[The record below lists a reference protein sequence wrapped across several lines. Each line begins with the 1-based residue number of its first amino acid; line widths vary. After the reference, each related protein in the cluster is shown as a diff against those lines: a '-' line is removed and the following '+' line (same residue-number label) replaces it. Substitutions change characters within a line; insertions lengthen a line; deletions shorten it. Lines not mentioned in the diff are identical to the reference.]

1 MGRSSV
7 AVTRLALAAGAAA
20 SFGLASCSESPSS
33 PSREIAPDAAS
44 LSQAPELAD
53 ETGRHIFHTKQWHAL
68 DNAQNNGNG
77 KGKPGNPATSTGISF
92 HGGPV
97 LQSETKVAAIYWG
110 GSTIYSGGPAPGA
123 TGSGAT
129 DGSLVGTFLRTL
141 GGSPYFNI
149 NTTYWNAAGTKIV
162 NKVTYTQFWA
172 NPTLPTTASI
182 SDAQMAAM
190 LQDAFTT
197 GKLTYDA
204 STVYAIF
211 TGPGV
216 NLGGGFSGQNLQYC
230 AYHFHGTV
238 NVGGSKTVLYA
249 AMPYDYA
256 FPSGCT
262 NGTPSPNGDAAA
274 DAIINTLAHE
284 IEEATTDMLGTA
296 WFDNRGYENAD
307 KCAWNFGSTY
317 TSGAGVANMKI
328 GTKDYLIQQN
338 WVNAGSGGCAK
349 SYP

>member
-1 MGRSSV
+1 MVRPSRTV
-7 AVTRLALAAGAAA
+7 HRLALAAGASA
-20 SFGLASCSESPSS
+20 SFVLASCSESPSS

-53 ETGRHIFHTKQWHAL
+53 ENGRHVFHTKQWHEI
-68 DNAQNNGNG
+68 DNAQNNGNA
-77 KGKPGNPATSTGISF
+77 KGKPGGPGTSTGISF

-97 LQSETKVAAIYWG
+97 LQSGTRVVAIYWG
-110 GSTIYSGGPAPGA
+110 GSTIYSGGPTPGT
-123 TGSGAT
+123 TGGAGQ
-129 DGSLVGTFLRTL
+129 DGSLVGTFLGTL

-149 NTTYWNAAGTKIV
+149 NSTYWDASGAHIANSVVYDG
-162 NKVTYTQFWA
+162 FWA
-172 NPTLPTTASI
+172 NPDLPTTSSI
-182 SDAQMAAM
+182 SDAQMVAM
-190 LQDAFTT
+190 LQGAFNT
-197 GKLTYDA
+197 GKLRYDA

-216 NLGGGFSGQNLQYC
+216 NLGGGFSSTNLQYC
-230 AYHFHGTV
+230 AYHYHGTV
-238 NVGGSKTVLYA
+238 NVGGSKTVLFA
-249 AMPYDYA
+249 AMPYDYS
-256 FPSGCT
+256 FQNSCT
-262 NGTPSPNGDAAA
+262 NGTASPNGDGPA

-284 IEEATTDMLGTA
+284 IEEATTDMMGTA

-317 TSGAGVANMKI
+317 SSGGGVANMKI

-338 WVNAGSGGCAK
+338 WINAGSGGCAK